1 MAYVRGQERLVYES
15 VNDYVVAK
23 LTTLGWIGTGP
34 YPFAATVGV
43 TLLDTV
49 PQKTAAI
56 EPNSIAFTSGTDD
69 ADTPGELGASGGGL
83 WITEH
88 VFFFDI
94 YGESQGIAKA
104 LASDLR
110 AILTG
115 RLTGTSRYF
124 PFKDKTV
131 TPNVTLDDHLLHFE
145 DVVTETPVAQ
155 DYKRDWR
162 VVKCTVVHEYNAV
175 EVGV

>member
-15 VNDYVVAK
+15 VNDYLVAQ

-34 YPFAATVGV
+34 HPFAATVPV
-43 TLLDTV
+43 TLLDEV
-49 PQKTAAI
+49 PQKSAPIA
-56 EPNSIAFTSGTDD
+56 PNSVAFTTGTDD
-69 ADTPGELGASGGGL
+69 ADKEGELGSAGGGL

-88 VFFFDI
+88 VFFVDI
-94 YGESQGIAKA
+94 FGENQGIAKA
-104 LASDLR
+104 LAADIR
-110 AILTG
+110 AVMTG
-115 RLTGTSRYF
+115 RLPGSSRYF
-124 PFKDKTV
+124 PFMDKTQ
-131 TPNVTLDDHLLHFE
+131 TPAVALDDHLLHFE

-162 VVKCTVVHEYNAV
+162 VVKATVVHEYNAV